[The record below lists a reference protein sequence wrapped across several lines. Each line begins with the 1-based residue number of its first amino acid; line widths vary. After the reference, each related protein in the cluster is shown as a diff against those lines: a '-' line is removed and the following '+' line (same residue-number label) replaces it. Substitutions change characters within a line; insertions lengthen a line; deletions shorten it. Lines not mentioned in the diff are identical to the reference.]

1 MTSPKHRQQARA
13 PDQTD
18 ADLLFGAQ
26 EISMF
31 MFKDPRLRRRIYHLA
46 EQHGLPKFYIGS
58 TICARR
64 SRIIEWLNAKDR
76 PPTAH
81 GRTDTARASTRSCVM
96 NYSTE
101 KSSTRWKKPG

>member
-1 MTSPKHRQQARA
+1 
-13 PDQTD
+13 
-18 ADLLFGAQ
+18 
-26 EISMF
+26 MF

-76 PPTAH
+76 PPTSEH
-81 GRTDTARASTRSCVM
+81 DGEPD
-96 NYSTE
+96 E
-101 KSSTRWKKPG
+101 GESSPLR